1 MITQNYKFMD
11 SLRNNSGGQRKQ
23 EKSII
28 EALEM

>member
-1 MITQNYKFMD
+1 MSQNYEFMD
-11 SLRNNSGGQRKQ
+11 CFRNNSGGQRKQ